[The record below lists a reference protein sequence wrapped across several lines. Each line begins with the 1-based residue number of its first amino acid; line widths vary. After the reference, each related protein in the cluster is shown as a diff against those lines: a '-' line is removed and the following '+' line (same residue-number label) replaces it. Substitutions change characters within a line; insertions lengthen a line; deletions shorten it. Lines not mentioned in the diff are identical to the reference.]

1 MIRKVTV
8 ALFLFAI
15 FTAPNL
21 FAQSGK
27 ISGRVLDAAT
37 KEPLVGVNVVIQGTT
52 IGNATDSDGYYNI
65 LNVTAGTYT
74 LRASLI
80 GFTPVVVENVR
91 VNINLT
97 TIQDFQLREESF
109 VGDEL
114 IVTAER
120 PIIQQDV
127 SSSQVN
133 VNAEEIKKL
142 PITNVAEVVGLQ
154 AGTRGLSIRGAGSDQ
169 ISFVVNG
176 ATLRDARDNSPFTGI
191 SLTAVDNIQVQTGG
205 FSAEYGNVRSGIVN
219 VTTKE
224 GRRDKYT
231 VDVIA
236 RYRAAAPKNQGQAPN
251 DPNSYWLRP
260 YLDPDVAFT
269 GTKNG
274 KWDAFTQRQYPEFE
288 GWNAVALQ
296 TLQDD
301 DPSNDLT
308 PLGAQQL
315 FRWQHRKNL
324 TVTKPDYEIDAGI
337 GGPIIGAEKLGNLRF
352 FMSMR
357 ATETQYMFPLAT
369 DGYNNSFANFR
380 ITSDL
385 KPGMKLSFDG
395 IYGFTKGTTN
405 NNTGNPGI
413 FTSGTSIANQMN
425 RVSFIDS
432 RIYSTDYWSP
442 SSVQRYGFGAKFT
455 HAVSNNTF
463 YEVKVDNFSSSYDT
477 NPGRPRDTTPV
488 VCFGNFCAD
497 EGPFGYFTQPSS
509 GIGSGLRMG
518 VGMSNSRDSS
528 FTSTWSTKADITSQ
542 VNRWNQVKAGIE
554 YVYTVN
560 KVNYGSVDEYLPSG
574 RSMSKWTTYPTRG
587 AAYAQNKLEFKGMI
601 ANVGLR
607 LDYSHAGGDWIDYAP
622 FTRAFAPGGSDALD
636 SLNTSPTKRLF
647 YLSPR
652 LGVSFPV
659 TITSK
664 LFFNYGHFRQLPAP
678 DNLYMIRR
686 FSDNGQLTRIADPNS
701 PLPKTVAYELGYEQS
716 IRNSFVARVSGYYRD
731 AANQPALV
739 TYNNTNGLVTYS
751 KTEPTSYDDT
761 RGIEVSLRKSPTR
774 YFSGEVNYTYS
785 IRSSGFFGLRRYYE
799 NRALQRQEEFET
811 ALNLQSKPVPQPFA
825 NLILEFYTP
834 RNFGP
839 KFGKQHLLGDWSL
852 STRAAWQSGQYLTWA
867 GGGSIPGINN
877 NVQWIDNHNIDMRF
891 SKTFNTE
898 LGTALLFVDVSN
910 VLNTRYMSQTNNG
923 FIDGRDYEAYMKS
936 LHLPKEIGDPLGYG
950 NIPGNDR
957 PGMTRKGPYIP
968 WDENASEEQKAKWR
982 KNKSYIDM
990 PNQEFLNFLNPRNIF
1005 WGLRLT
1011 F

>member
-1 MIRKVTV
+1 MIRKVTA
-8 ALFLFAI
+8 ALILLTFFIVPTVL
-15 FTAPNL
+15 
-21 FAQSGK
+21 AQSGK
-27 ISGRVLDAAT
+27 ITGRVLDAET
-37 KEPLVGVNVVIQGTT
+37 NQPLAGVNVIIVGTT
-52 IGNATDSDGYYNI
+52 LGQATDAEGYYNI
-65 LNVTAGTYT
+65 LNVSAGTYS

-80 GFTPVVVENVR
+80 GFTPVVLEDVR

-97 TIQDFQLREESF
+97 TIIDFKLREEAF
-109 VGDEL
+109 LGEEL
-114 IVTAER
+114 IVVAER

-142 PITNVAEVVGLQ
+142 PITSVAEVVSLQ

-205 FSAEYGNVRSGIVN
+205 FNAEYGNVRSGIVN

-224 GRRDKYT
+224 GRRDRFT

-236 RYRAAAPKNQGQAPN
+236 RYRAAAPKNQGQAAN

-260 YLDPDVAFT
+260 YLDPEVAFT
-269 GTKNG
+269 GTRNG
-274 KWDAFTQRQYPEFE
+274 AWDTYTQQQYPEFE
-288 GWNAVALQ
+288 GWNAIALQ
-296 TLQDD
+296 TLQDT

-308 PLGAQQL
+308 PLAAQQL

-324 TVTKPDYEIDAGI
+324 AITKPDYEIDAGF
-337 GGPIIGAEKLGNLRF
+337 GGPVIGAEKLGNLRF
-352 FMSMR
+352 FASVR
-357 ATETQYMFPLAT
+357 STQTMYMIPLAT
-369 DGYNNSFANFR
+369 DGYSNAFGTIRF
-380 ITSDL
+380 TSDI
-385 KPGMKLSFDG
+385 KPGMKLSVDG
-395 IYGFTKGTTN
+395 IFGRTKGTNSN
-405 NNTGNPGI
+405 NAGNPGI
-413 FTSGTSIANQMN
+413 FTSGTSIASQLN
-425 RVSFIDS
+425 RLSFIDS
-432 RIYSTDYWSP
+432 RIYSTDYWAP
-442 SSVQRYGFGAKFT
+442 STINRYGFGAKFT
-455 HAVSNNTF
+455 HTIGNNTF
-463 YEVKVDNFSSSYDT
+463 YEVKVDNFSSRYET
-477 NPGRPRDTTPV
+477 NPGRARNTDPV
-488 VCFGNFCAD
+488 VCFGSFCAD

-528 FTSTWSTKADITSQ
+528 ATSVWSGRADITSQ
-542 VNRWNQVKAGIE
+542 VNRWNQVKAGVE
-554 YVYTVN
+554 VVYTVN
-560 KVNYGSVDEYLPSG
+560 DVNYGSVDEYLPSG
-574 RSMSKWTTYPTRG
+574 RSISKWTTYPIRG

-607 LDYSHAGGDWIDYAP
+607 LDYSHAGGEWFEYSP
-622 FTRAFAPGGSDALD
+622 YTRAFAPGGADALD
-636 SLNTSPTKRLF
+636 SLSTSPTKKLV

-659 TITSK
+659 TVTSK
-664 LFFNYGHFRQLPAP
+664 LFFNYGHFRQLPSP
-678 DNLYMIRR
+678 ESLYLVRR

-716 IRNSFVARVSGYYRD
+716 FNNSFVARVSGYYRD
-731 AANQPALV
+731 ASNQPALV

-751 KTEPTSYDDT
+751 RTEPNSYDDT
-761 RGIEVSLRKSPTR
+761 RGVELSLRKSPTR
-774 YFSGEVNYTYS
+774 WFSGEVNYTYS
-785 IRSSGFFGLRRYYE
+785 IRSSGFFGLRRNFQ
-799 NRALQRQEEFET
+799 NRALQRQEDFET

-825 NLILEFYTP
+825 NLVLEFYTP
-834 RNFGP
+834 REFGP
-839 KFGKQHLLGDWSL
+839 KFGNQNLLGDWSA
-852 STRAAWQSGQYLTWA
+852 SIRAGWQAGHYFTWA

-877 NVQWIDNHNIDMRF
+877 NVQWRNSQNVDLRL
-891 SKTFNTE
+891 SKNFNTE

-910 VLNTRYMSQTNNG
+910 VLNTRYMSAFNNG
-923 FIDGRDYEAYMKS
+923 FFDGRDYEAYMKS
-936 LHLPKEIGDPLGYG
+936 LHLPADIGDPLGYG
-950 NIPGNDR
+950 NIPGDDR
-957 PGMTRKGPYIP
+957 PGDVRKGPYIP
-968 WDENASEEQKAKWR
+968 WNENASEDQKKEWR